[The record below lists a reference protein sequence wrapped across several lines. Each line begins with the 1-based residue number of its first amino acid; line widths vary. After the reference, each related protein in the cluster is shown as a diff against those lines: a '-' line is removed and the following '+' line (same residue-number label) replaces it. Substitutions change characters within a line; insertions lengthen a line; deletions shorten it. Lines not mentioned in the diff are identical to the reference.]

1 MPTGTFRGIRKVGNW
16 LRLRSLSRKR
26 LSLSKKWWCWEF
38 FSKTILV
45 CFYIMY
51 LKAGASLQHTHTPIL
66 RFCWIVFLTNWS
78 TRKKFPA
85 FSLVFYWK
93 SFYLVTGFWK
103 AHQSSWS
110 PLEVLQS
117 CFLCC
122 KLYLLHWNCLPRTF
136 ETVVLR
142 YCQTT
147 TLLLAK
153 CSAPVGVGRSLY
165 ACYNCFGCCSGLLQS
180 CLYKYSILNY
190 LV

>member
-16 LRLRSLSRKR
+16 LMPRSLSRKR
-26 LSLSKKWWCWEF
+26 LSLSRKWLCWEF
-38 FSKTILV
+38 FSKTIIV

-51 LKAGASLQHTHTPIL
+51 LKAGASLHHTHTPIL
-66 RFCWIVFLTNWS
+66 RFCWIVFLTNWN
-78 TRKKFPA
+78 T
-85 FSLVFYWK
+85 WK
-93 SFYLVTGFWK
+93 SSQPFLWSLLKVIYHVTGFWK

-110 PLEVLQS
+110 PLEVLQP

-122 KLYLLHWNCLPRTF
+122 KLYLLHWNYLPRTF
-136 ETVVLR
+136 GTMVLR

-147 TLLLAK
+147 ILLLAK

-165 ACYNCFGCCSGLLQS
+165 ACYNCFGCCSGLFES